1 MSGLDFRAIA
11 DMCGTSIMQIERT
24 YYHLN
29 DTIRLTNAVADYG
42 VDSDETIRVVWTVVV
57 NRVDKTKKTF
67 FINTNNHKIL
77 KNQTLFTEND
87 KKHVWSH

>member
-1 MSGLDFRAIA
+1 MSDLDFRAIA

-42 VDSDETIRVVWTVVV
+42 VDSDETIRVV
-57 NRVDKTKKTF
+57 
-67 FINTNNHKIL
+67 
-77 KNQTLFTEND
+77 
-87 KKHVWSH
+87 

>member
-29 DTIRLTNAVADYG
+29 DTIRLTNTVADYR
-42 VDSDETIRVVWTVVV
+42 VDSDETIRVV
-57 NRVDKTKKTF
+57 
-67 FINTNNHKIL
+67 
-77 KNQTLFTEND
+77 
-87 KKHVWSH
+87 